1 MPEATDASL
10 RRRLTEAAVR
20 VSKISVA
27 WALIVGVA
35 AVVSGAAAGSMA
47 LVGFGLDSVI
57 DGSASVVLV
66 WRFRA
71 EHDNPDSSA
80 RVERVAG
87 RLVAVAL
94 LVVAAYIGVEAVR
107 SLATRTG
114 PSTTPVGVTIAAA
127 SLLVL
132 PVLAVRKR
140 RLATQLRS
148 PALGRDGVLSA
159 AGAVLA
165 FIALLAQVLNNAFG
179 WWWSDAFGAGLITVF
194 LGWEGLRGL
203 LQST

>member
-1 MPEATDASL
+1 
-10 RRRLTEAAVR
+10 
-20 VSKISVA
+20 
-27 WALIVGVA
+27 
-35 AVVSGAAAGSMA
+35 
-47 LVGFGLDSVI
+47 
-57 DGSASVVLV
+57 
-66 WRFRA
+66 
-71 EHDNPDSSA
+71 
-80 RVERVAG
+80 
-87 RLVAVAL
+87 
-94 LVVAAYIGVEAVR
+94 
-107 SLATRTG
+107 
-114 PSTTPVGVTIAAA
+114 VGVTIAVA

-179 WWWSDAFGAGLITVF
+179 WWWSDAFGAVLITVF